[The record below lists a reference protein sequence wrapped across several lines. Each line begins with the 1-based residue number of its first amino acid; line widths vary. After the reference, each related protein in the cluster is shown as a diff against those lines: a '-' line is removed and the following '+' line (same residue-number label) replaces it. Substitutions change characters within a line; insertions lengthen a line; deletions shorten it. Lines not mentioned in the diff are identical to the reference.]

1 MNTAISP
8 ASKKVNW
15 IPMPDPIREEEVNI
29 QLTWTA
35 DSRTELAIRRQ
46 ANLMGFETTAG
57 YITQMIARGLA
68 SNDEVIVIETGDL
81 CTKTLSRHSP
91 LPRPKAHLLQRRGD
105 RPICSDGLKTT
116 PAQFLLNAPV

>member
-1 MNTAISP
+1 MNNTTISP
-8 ASKKVNW
+8 ALKKVNW

-57 YITQMIARGLA
+57 YITQMIAHGLA
-68 SNDEVIVIETGDL
+68 SNDEEIVITRDGRL
-81 CTKTLSRHSP
+81 VHKSP
-91 LPRPKAHLLQRRGD
+91 LP
-105 RPICSDGLKTT
+105 T
-116 PAQFLLNAPV
+116 